1 MAKIIIAF
9 SCTMAALAKPSLYV
23 DMFESFVQTNSRK
36 YKSEEKQRR
45 FEIFQANMQ
54 MIEASNAKNL
64 SYTLGI
70 TPFTDLTFEEFRDQ
84 FVGGMTPL
92 TKHDSENMIKF
103 EKPMGFT
110 PPDSID
116 WVANGAV
123 TSVKNQGH
131 CGSCWTFS
139 AAGALEGAM
148 KIAGRTLV
156 DLSEQELV
164 SCDTGVLAGHG
175 CNGGNPTQA
184 FNWVKKNGICSATDF
199 PYVCEEAQSESC
211 TSARCTKCSTP
222 TLKGG
227 SMFRAGDV
235 TAYASVGQTEG
246 DLEAAVAQQPVSVA
260 IEADTDVF
268 QHYTGGVL
276 AADSCGQKLDHAVLA
291 VGYGVEKSGT
301 ELKYWRV
308 KNSWAT
314 TWGEN
319 GFVRLLRGGTEK
331 YGECG
336 IREMASYPTV
346 KPVSE
351 EIVV

>member
-1 MAKIIIAF
+1 
-9 SCTMAALAKPSLYV
+9 
-23 DMFESFVQTNSRK
+23 MFESFVQANSRT
-36 YKSEEKQRR
+36 YESEEKQRR

-70 TPFTDLTFEEFRDQ
+70 TSFTDLTFEEFRAQ

-92 TKHDSENMIKF
+92 TKHESKNMIKF
-103 EKPMGFT
+103 EQPMGFML
-110 PPDSID
+110 PHSVD
-116 WVANGAV
+116 WVAEGAV

-131 CGSCWTFS
+131 CGSCWSFS

-148 KIAGRTLV
+148 KIAGHTLV

-164 SCDTGVLAGHG
+164 SCDTGALGGHG
-175 CNGGNPTQA
+175 CHGGNPTQA
-184 FNWVKKNGICSATDF
+184 FGWVKSNGICSAADF
-199 PYVCEEAQSESC
+199 PYVCDDMKSESC
-211 TSARCTKCSTP
+211 TSARCTKCSMP

-227 SMFRAGDV
+227 SMFHPGDV
-235 TAYASVGQTEG
+235 TAYTSVGQTEG

-260 IEADTDVF
+260 IEADTPVF

-276 AADSCGQKLDHAVLA
+276 SSDSCGQQLDHAVLA
-291 VGYGVEKSGT
+291 VGYGVESGT
-301 ELKYWRV
+301 QQKYWKV
-308 KNSWAT
+308 KNSWGAT

-319 GFVRLLRGGTEK
+319 GYVRLLRGSTEK